1 MLPCLSREHVNRA
14 CGLGL
19 FCVGIKRGKVFTSR
33 ACSRNS
39 DPPLFFPL
47 FLLFPLYHTLLGSPG
62 GQGGTPWVGEV
73 VTISAGDQEVTL
85 LPALRPGWSFEV
97 VSQLSCPHLNVQPP
111 IRGEGLLLQPGAGR
125 GGWGLPPRLLQTH
138 AGQVTTGCH
147 SRGLRICIAR
157 SRAMPM
163 PLGPVQETPGGTD
176 EDQNVTGRSC

>member
-33 ACSRNS
+33 ASSRNG

-111 IRGEGLLLQPGAGR
+111 IRGEGLPLQPGAGR
-125 GGWGLPPRLLQTH
+125 GVGLGAPARAAADTRWASNHRMPF
-138 AGQVTTGCH
+138 AGPENPHRTF
-147 SRGLRICIAR
+147 
-157 SRAMPM
+157 
-163 PLGPVQETPGGTD
+163 LGDADASGTCAGD
-176 EDQNVTGRSC
+176 TWRHR